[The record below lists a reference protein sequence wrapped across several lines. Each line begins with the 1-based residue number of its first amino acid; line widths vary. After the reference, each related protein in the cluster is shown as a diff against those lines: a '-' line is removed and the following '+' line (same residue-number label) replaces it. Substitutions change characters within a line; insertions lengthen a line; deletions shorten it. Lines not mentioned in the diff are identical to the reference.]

1 MKKYILFFAVA
12 GMIASCNRL
21 AENEFEI
28 TGKIDKS
35 LEGKNVILEKQ
46 GGMMGFVPVDT
57 AKVENGKFT
66 FKGTVTDP
74 SLHVLNVDG
83 MVGKTEIILE
93 NGEIELDVDKDSIF
107 KTKRGGTFNN
117 DKLDEYYTSINKM
130 RREMMDFQKKNKDA
144 MMKAYQSQ
152 DTVAMNKLNKK
163 YQELSKRMQDN
174 AIDFVEKNPKAYI
187 SVLLITQMV
196 TMQTKPIAELKKY
209 YDKLDAD
216 LKKTKEGKEL
226 AEMIKNN
233 GMPAPMAPQ
242 SPEGKAAA
250 QPGKQAA
257 GFNAPNP
264 DGKTVS
270 LKESL
275 GKVTIVDFWASW
287 CGPCRKENPSV
298 VALYNRYHSKGLNI
312 IGVSL
317 DDNKESWKKAIAADK
332 LEWTHVSNLKKWD
345 EPIAKLYRVESI
357 PATFILDAK
366 GNIVAENLRGS
377 DLEAKIKTLIEA
389 K

>member
-12 GMIASCNRL
+12 GMIVSCNKL

-35 LEGKNVILEKQ
+35 LDGKNVILEKQ

-57 AKVENGKFT
+57 AKIENGKFI

-83 MVGKTEIILE
+83 MAGKTEIILE

-107 KTKRGGTFNN
+107 KTKRSGTFNN
-117 DKLDEYYTSINKM
+117 DKLDEYYTSINTM

-144 MMKAYQSQ
+144 MMKAYQAN

-163 YQELSKRMQDN
+163 YTELSKKMQDN

-187 SVLLITQMV
+187 SILLIKQMV
-196 TMQTKPIAELKKY
+196 TMQTKPVAELKKY

-226 AEMIKNN
+226 ADMIKNN

-257 GFNAPNP
+257 GFSAPNP
-264 DGKTVS
+264 DGKTIS

-298 VALYNRYHSKGLNI
+298 VALYNRYHGKGLNI

-317 DDNKESWKKAIAADK
+317 DDNKESWEKAIAADK
-332 LEWTHVSNLKKWD
+332 LTWTHISNLKKWD
-345 EPIAKLYRVESI
+345 EPIAKLYGVESI

-366 GNIVAENLRGS
+366 GNIVAENLRGAE
-377 DLEAKIKTLIEA
+377 LEAKVKELLEA

>member
-12 GMIASCNRL
+12 GMIVSCNQL

-35 LEGKNVILEKQ
+35 LDGKNVILEKQ

-57 AKVENGKFT
+57 AKIENGKFI

-74 SLHVLNVDG
+74 ALHVLNVDG

-93 NGEIELDVDKDSIF
+93 HGEINLDVDKDSIF

-117 DKLDEYYTSINKM
+117 EKLDEYYTGINTM

-144 MMKAYQSQ
+144 MMKAYQSN

-163 YQELSKRMQDN
+163 YSELSKKMQEN
-174 AIDFVEKNPKAYI
+174 AVDFVEKNPKAYI
-187 SVLLITQMV
+187 SILLIKQMV
-196 TMQTKPIAELKKY
+196 AMQAKPIAELKKY

-216 LKKTKEGKEL
+216 LKKTKEAKEL
-226 AEMIKNN
+226 LELINNN

-242 SPEGKAAA
+242 SQEGKAAA

-264 DGKTVS
+264 DGKNVT

-287 CGPCRKENPSV
+287 CGPCRKENPNV
-298 VALYNRYHSKGLNI
+298 VALYNRYHAKGLNI

-317 DDNKESWKKAIAADK
+317 DDNKESWKKAIAADN
-332 LEWTHVSNLKKWD
+332 LAWTHVSNLKKWD
-345 EPIAKLYRVESI
+345 EPIAKLYSVESI

-366 GNIVAENLRGS
+366 GNIVAENLRGAE
-377 DLEAKIKTLIEA
+377 LEAKVKTLLED